1 MQQRRVT
8 KHTEKPTQSS
18 RASYAATQAT
28 AVIMSLIASDLSV
41 QHPLENGFKLPPLAL
56 YVHIPWCI
64 RKCPYCDFNS
74 HAATPELPEQDYVTA
89 LLADLDLDLVHVH
102 GRQLE
107 SIFFGGGTP
116 SLFSAQALQIL
127 LLGIEQ
133 RIRFSPTIEITLEAN
148 PGTFE
153 QEKFAAY
160 RKLGINRLSIGIQSF
175 QDSKLQALGRVHS
188 AAEASRAVEMARQA
202 GFDNFNLD
210 LMHGLPDQSAEEAL
224 SDLQIA
230 IDLAPT
236 HLSWYQLTMEPN
248 TVFWSKPPL
257 LPEDDVLWD
266 IQEAGQALLAQHGF
280 HQYEVSAYAREKAIA
295 QHNLNYWSFG
305 DFIGIGAGAHGKVS
319 DPQGRIQRTWKTRQ
333 PSDYLNSEKPFLAGN
348 STLAAADLPFE
359 FLMNALRLTDGVALT
374 LFSERTGLPVTVLQ
388 SGLNEARQRGLLSTD
403 PKLLVASAQGQLFL
417 NDLLQIFLTPER

>member
-1 MQQRRVT
+1 
-8 KHTEKPTQSS
+8 
-18 RASYAATQAT
+18 
-28 AVIMSLIASDLSV
+28 MSLITTDLSV
-41 QHPLENGFKLPPLAL
+41 QRALDNGYKLPPLSL

-74 HAATPELPEQDYVTA
+74 HTAAPELPEQDYVTA
-89 LLADLDLDLVHVH
+89 LLADLDLDLIHVH

-116 SLFSAQALQIL
+116 SLFSAQALQAL
-127 LLGIEQ
+127 LRGIEQ

-153 QEKFAAY
+153 QDKFAAY

-175 QDSKLQALGRVHS
+175 QDSKLQALGRVHC
-188 AAEASRAVEMARQA
+188 AAEAIRAVDMARQA

-210 LMHGLPDQSAEEAL
+210 LMHGLPDQSADEAL
-224 SDLQIA
+224 ADLQTA

-248 TVFWSKPPL
+248 TVFWSKPPV
-257 LPEDDVLWD
+257 LPDDDVLWD
-266 IQEAGQALLAQHGF
+266 IQEVGQALLAQHGF
-280 HQYEVSAYAREKAIA
+280 VQYEVSAYARNNAIA

-305 DFIGIGAGAHGKVS
+305 DFIGIGAGAHGKLS
-319 DPQGRIQRTWKTRQ
+319 DPHGHIQRTWKTRQ
-333 PSDYLNSEKPFLAGN
+333 PNDYLNAEKAFLAGR

-359 FLMNALRLTDGVALT
+359 FLMNALRLTEGVNSS
-374 LFSERTGLPVTVLQ
+374 LFSQRTGLPLQ
-388 SGLNEARQRGLLSTD
+388 ALHDGLTEARQRGLLDKNAGRLAAT
-403 PKLLVASAQGQLFL
+403 AQGQLFL
-417 NDLLQIFLTPER
+417 NDLLQIFLSNDS

>member
-1 MQQRRVT
+1 
-8 KHTEKPTQSS
+8 
-18 RASYAATQAT
+18 
-28 AVIMSLIASDLSV
+28 MSLIASDLST
-41 QHPLENGFKLPPLAL
+41 QRPLENGFQLPPLAL

-74 HAATPELPEQDYVTA
+74 HAATPELPEAEYVTA
-89 LLADLDLDLVHVH
+89 VLADLDADVVHAH
-102 GRQLE
+102 GRPLT

-116 SLFSAQALQIL
+116 SLFSAQALQAL
-127 LLGIEQ
+127 LAGIEQ
-133 RIRFSPTIEITLEAN
+133 RIPFSPDIEITLEAN

-160 RKLGINRLSIGIQSF
+160 RAMGINRLSIGIQSF
-175 QDSKLQALGRVHS
+175 ADTKLEALGRVHS
-188 AAEASRAVEMARQA
+188 GTEAIAAIAMARKA

-210 LMHGLPDQSAEEAL
+210 LMHGLPDQSPAEAL
-224 SDLQIA
+224 VDLQTA

-266 IQEAGQALLAQHGF
+266 IQEAGQALLAQHGYK
-280 HQYEVSAYAREKAIA
+280 QYEVSAYARADQVA
-295 QHNLNYWSFG
+295 LHNVNYWSFG

-333 PSDYLNSEKPFLAGN
+333 PADYLNPDTPFLAGSN
-348 STLAAADLPFE
+348 TLPAADLPFE
-359 FLMNALRLTDGVALT
+359 FLMNALRLTDGVALE
-374 LFSERTGLPVTVLQ
+374 LFSQRTGLPLSALQ
-388 SGLNEARQRGLLSTD
+388 TGLEQAQQRGLLSAD
-403 PKLLVASAQGQLFL
+403 PQRLAASAQGQLFL
-417 NDLLQIFLTPER
+417 NDLLQIFLEADG